1 MRKESV
7 TFENTIWN
15 ISQARRVNSDTP
27 LHLRSWIIYF
37 PGQYQLGKGVDPGK
51 QSQMHQFQHNLLL
64 CQSVRCFSFS
74 FCLYPSAFDRGLFVK
89 HLYVSSASSLV
100 RNHFCRVLSG
110 SLHYLSFNY
119 SRRLIYIV
127 HIVGFTLLACA
138 ITLQPWQEI
147 HSRPAK
153 RFSFH
158 FPNAGGTWV
167 SFLLW
172 EPWYI
177 F

>member
-15 ISQARRVNSDTP
+15 ISQVRWANSDTLLR
-27 LHLRSWIIYF
+27 LHLWIIYF

-51 QSQMHQFQHNLLL
+51 QSQMHQFQHNLRL
-64 CQSVRCFSFS
+64 CQSMCLFSYS
-74 FCLYPSAFDRGLFVK
+74 FCLYPSAFDRGLCVK
-89 HLYVSSASSLV
+89 DLYVSLASHLV
-100 RNHFCRVLSG
+100 RNHFCKVLSG

-138 ITLQPWQEI
+138 ITPQPWQEI
-147 HSRPAK
+147 HSRPPK

-158 FPNAGGTWV
+158 FPNAAGTCV
-167 SFLLW
+167 PFLLW
-172 EPWYI
+172 EPW
-177 F
+177 